1 MIFGVKPIGT
11 TMDRPNTILVYS
23 DYKSPYAFLAKDLIY
38 ELEDQFD
45 VHLEWLPYTLDIP
58 SYLGSA
64 RLDKRGE
71 VIEFEPECPSVAQ
84 SALLIHGLPATSPQA
99 GFSDSR
105 NAENMGL
112 FARRNRYVVG

>member
-1 MIFGVKPIGT
+1 VIAGPNPIGT
-11 TMDRPNTILVYS
+11 IMHRPNTILVYS

-64 RLDKRGE
+64 TLDERGE
-71 VIEFEPECPSVAQ
+71 VIES
-84 SALLIHGLPATSPQA
+84 
-99 GFSDSR
+99 SR
-105 NAENMGL
+105 NAHQW
-112 FARRNRYVVG
+112 RRLVECFRVALQCLTWHRAVATAF

>member
-45 VHLEWLPYTLDIP
+45 VHLEWCPTRSTFQAISEVLD
-58 SYLGSA
+58 
-64 RLDKRGE
+64 
-71 VIEFEPECPSVAQ
+71 
-84 SALLIHGLPATSPQA
+84 
-99 GFSDSR
+99 
-105 NAENMGL
+105 
-112 FARRNRYVVG
+112 